1 MTAFRHQHHD
11 FRPHLGGDRDHL
23 VGRGHLEIELDLH
36 EFVQSPDVVVLNVAS
51 ILPEVDR
58 DSRGTTQMRLDRGPG
73 RVGLPG
79 PSGLTDGRDMVDVHA
94 EFDHARMLPAG
105 SGHGADGGVYSVNE
119 DPSLSDASNA
129 FQIRLEDLR
138 MEISRQGVRVLE
150 QATKAVDCYFDHDRT
165 KAEEVVEIEAMV
177 DTVDI
182 EIEKQCIPLLALGQ
196 RDPHSIRSVLT
207 IVKVNNEF
215 ERIGDC
221 AVTIA
226 EATLDPRRKTSN
238 LPDTYRV
245 MANSVLGMIRD
256 ANRAL
261 SKSDPVL
268 ARRVLD
274 FDDTVDRFKV
284 EILRDAQ
291 ARVSDGTLAV
301 DGAFRILAVTKSLE
315 RIADHC
321 TNVCEQVIYLETG
334 KIVRH
339 ESEGWTE
346 PEEPRAPDA

>member
-1 MTAFRHQHHD
+1 M
-11 FRPHLGGDRDHL
+11 
-23 VGRGHLEIELDLH
+23 
-36 EFVQSPDVVVLNVAS
+36 
-51 ILPEVDR
+51 
-58 DSRGTTQMRLDRGPG
+58 
-73 RVGLPG
+73 
-79 PSGLTDGRDMVDVHA
+79 
-94 EFDHARMLPAG
+94 
-105 SGHGADGGVYSVNE
+105 
-119 DPSLSDASNA
+119 SDASNA

-182 EIEKQCIPLLALGQ
+182 EIEKQCIPLLGQ
-196 RDPHSIRSVLT
+196 TNSHSIRSVLT
-207 IVKVNNEF
+207 VVKVNNEF

>member
-1 MTAFRHQHHD
+1 
-11 FRPHLGGDRDHL
+11 
-23 VGRGHLEIELDLH
+23 
-36 EFVQSPDVVVLNVAS
+36 
-51 ILPEVDR
+51 
-58 DSRGTTQMRLDRGPG
+58 
-73 RVGLPG
+73 
-79 PSGLTDGRDMVDVHA
+79 
-94 EFDHARMLPAG
+94 
-105 SGHGADGGVYSVNE
+105 
-119 DPSLSDASNA
+119 
-129 FQIRLEDLR
+129 
-138 MEISRQGVRVLE
+138 
-150 QATKAVDCYFDHDRT
+150 
-165 KAEEVVEIEAMV
+165 VEIEAKV

-226 EATLDPRRKTSN
+226 EATLDPRRTTSN

-274 FDDTVDRFKV
+274 FDDTVDRFKM

-291 ARVSDGTLAV
+291 SRVSDGTLAV

-346 PEEPRAPDA
+346 PEEPRTSDA

>member
-1 MTAFRHQHHD
+1 M
-11 FRPHLGGDRDHL
+11 
-23 VGRGHLEIELDLH
+23 
-36 EFVQSPDVVVLNVAS
+36 
-51 ILPEVDR
+51 
-58 DSRGTTQMRLDRGPG
+58 
-73 RVGLPG
+73 
-79 PSGLTDGRDMVDVHA
+79 
-94 EFDHARMLPAG
+94 
-105 SGHGADGGVYSVNE
+105 
-119 DPSLSDASNA
+119 SDASNA
-129 FQIRLEDLR
+129 FQTRLDDLR
-138 MEISRQGVRVLE
+138 TEITRQGVRVLE
-150 QATKAVDCYFDHDRT
+150 QATKAIDCYFDHDRA
-165 KAEEVVEIEAMV
+165 KAEEVVEIEATV

-182 EIEKQCIPLLALGQ
+182 EIEKQCIPLLAIGQ
-196 RDPHSIRSVLT
+196 RDTHSIRSVLT

-274 FDDTVDRFKV
+274 FDDTVDRFKM

-291 ARVSDGTLAV
+291 SRVSEGTLAV

-346 PEEPRAPDA
+346 PEEPRTTDH

>member
-1 MTAFRHQHHD
+1 
-11 FRPHLGGDRDHL
+11 
-23 VGRGHLEIELDLH
+23 
-36 EFVQSPDVVVLNVAS
+36 
-51 ILPEVDR
+51 
-58 DSRGTTQMRLDRGPG
+58 
-73 RVGLPG
+73 
-79 PSGLTDGRDMVDVHA
+79 
-94 EFDHARMLPAG
+94 MLPAG

-339 ESEGWTE
+339 DSEGWTE
-346 PEEPRAPDA
+346 PEEPRTSDA

>member
-1 MTAFRHQHHD
+1 
-11 FRPHLGGDRDHL
+11 
-23 VGRGHLEIELDLH
+23 
-36 EFVQSPDVVVLNVAS
+36 
-51 ILPEVDR
+51 
-58 DSRGTTQMRLDRGPG
+58 
-73 RVGLPG
+73 
-79 PSGLTDGRDMVDVHA
+79 
-94 EFDHARMLPAG
+94 MLPAV
-105 SGHGADGGVYSVNE
+105 SRHGAAGGVYFGDE
-119 DPSLSDASNA
+119 DPRLSDASNE
-129 FQIRLEDLR
+129 FQTRLEDLR
-138 MEISRQGVRVLE
+138 MEITGQGVRVLE
-150 QATKAVDCYFDHDRT
+150 QATKAVDCYFDHDRA
-165 KAEEVVEIEAMV
+165 KAEEVVDIEATV
-177 DTVDI
+177 DAVDI
-182 EIEKQCIPLLALGQ
+182 EIEKRCIPLLGLGQ

-256 ANRAL
+256 ANRSL
-261 SKSDPVL
+261 SKSDAVL

-291 ARVSDGTLAV
+291 ARVGDGSLAV

-346 PEEPRAPDA
+346 PEDPRTHDR